1 MAYTDI
7 DDPSAHFQTTL
18 YSGNGGNGHVITHT
32 GNSDL
37 QADMVWIK
45 MRSAAYPPVVYDT
58 SRRPSGTPFSG
69 SLYVFSIGNN
79 YATAAENTGAYGPT
93 AIGSNSVTMNSYDTI
108 NKNSQTFVSW
118 NWKANGG
125 TTTSVSASGSGNLCI
140 NASAHQV
147 NTDAGF
153 SIITY
158 TGRDDELSS
167 EGLETKLTHGLGVT
181 PHMAIIKKRDGTSP
195 WYVIGQ
201 SFSVT
206 EHYWEWS
213 YSEYMLLNT
222 TAPNY
227 PFSYTGNR
235 QPDSTHIYLGGQ
247 VVNDAGDD
255 YVAYVFAEKQGFS
268 RFFRYIGN
276 GQAEGPFVHTGFKP
290 AFVMIKLRA
299 DYQGA
304 SEPWVMYD
312 NKRSPFNRANKKL
325 SSDSAAAENSY
336 SAVGGAGYN
345 DIDMLSNGFKLRTNN
360 AVTNSSGKVYSYM
373 AFAENPFVT
382 STGTPTTAR

>member
-7 DDPSAHFQTTL
+7 DDPSAHFQTLLWT
-18 YSGNGGNGHVITHT
+18 GNGADNRALTNDANAGNFKPDWVWVKAR
-32 GNSDL
+32 N
-37 QADMVWIK
+37 QAEWHN
-45 MRSAAYPPVVYDT
+45 VYDS
-58 SRRPSGTPFSG
+58 SRGANKGLYPNDTYVEE
-69 SLYVFSIGNN
+69 SLSQTFESFDTNGFTVSYNSAYSSVF
-79 YATAAENTGAYGPT
+79 T
-93 AIGSNSVTMNSYDTI
+93 
-108 NKNSQTFVSW
+108 NKNSTTYVGWQ
-118 NWKANGG
+118 WKANGG
-125 TTTSVSASGSGNLCI
+125 TTTAVSASGTGDLCI
-140 NASAHQV
+140 NASTHQV
-147 NTDAGF
+147 NTTAGF

-158 TGRDDELSS
+158 TGRDDQISDAQ
-167 EGLETKLTHGLGVT
+167 ETKLTHGLGVK
-181 PHMAIIKKRDGTSP
+181 PQMAIIKKRGETGP
-195 WYVIGQ
+195 WYVLGQ
-201 SFSVT
+201 AFSET
-206 EHYWEWS
+206 QPYWGWT

-235 QPDSTHIYLGGQ
+235 QPDSTHIHLGGQ
-247 VVNDAGDD
+247 VVNDDGDD

-268 RFFRYIGN
+268 RFFRYVGN

-299 DYQGA
+299 DWQGT

-325 SSDSAAAENSY
+325 STDNDAAENSY

-360 AVTNSSGKVYSYM
+360 AATNSSGKVYSYI

-382 STGTPTTAR
+382 STGTPTTAK

>member
-1 MAYTDI
+1 MAYTTI
-7 DDPSAHFQTTL
+7 DDPSAHFQTLLWT
-18 YSGNGGNGHVITHT
+18 GNGADNRALTNDANAGNFKP
-32 GNSDL
+32 DW
-37 QADMVWIK
+37 VWVK
-45 MRSAAYPPVVYDT
+45 GRSAAEWHNVYDS
-58 SRRPSGTPFSG
+58 SRGANKGIYPNDTYVEE
-69 SLYVFSIGNN
+69 SLSQTFESFDTNGFTVSYNSAYSSVF
-79 YATAAENTGAYGPT
+79 T
-93 AIGSNSVTMNSYDTI
+93 
-108 NKNSQTFVSW
+108 NKNSTTYVGWQ
-118 NWKANGG
+118 WKANGG
-125 TTTSVSASGSGNLCI
+125 TTTSVSASGTGDLCI
-140 NASAHQV
+140 NASTHQV
-147 NTDAGF
+147 NTTAGF

-167 EGLETKLTHGLGVT
+167 EGLETKLTHGLGVK
-181 PHMAIIKKRDGTSP
+181 PHMAIIKKRDEAGP
-195 WYVIGQ
+195 WYVLGQ
-201 SFSVT
+201 PVSET
-206 EHYWEWS
+206 QPYWGWT

-299 DYQGA
+299 DWQGT

-360 AVTNSSGKVYSYM
+360 AVTNSSGKVYSYI

-382 STGTPTTAR
+382 STAVPTTAR